1 MEARACGRNRVKR
14 QTRAPTDLSIPS
26 DLPVSRKRRRARAEP
41 EPGRDRKTSRN
52 IGTLG
57 GLSQGPRARVPQATL
72 TGLKA
77 KKRRLRTETPRK
89 ELRGQRTRGP
99 MFQARGA
106 RQEAPGTRFPRKERG
121 AVMVQSPSPASAIPT
136 AGRGLGGPGAEP
148 EPTCPSLG
156 SGKQR
161 RCLPGIPSSKAL
173 AQRPLRRQAP
183 HLHRRWSPPSVH
195 TA

>member
-57 GLSQGPRARVPQATL
+57 GLSQGPRARPTSNPHRPEGEEEAPPDRNPSEGTQRSTN
-72 TGLKA
+72 TGPDVSGA
-77 KKRRLRTETPRK
+77 
-89 ELRGQRTRGP
+89 RGP
-99 MFQARGA
+99 
-106 RQEAPGTRFPRKERG
+106 PGTRFPRKERG
-121 AVMVQSPSPASAIPT
+121 AVMVQSPSPAAAIPT